1 MGRFA
6 RPALWALQARAV
18 AATTAVQRRGAA
30 RAAAAYDLPP
40 LPEVSATALSKH
52 IYYSSTANWLLPGR
66 VLLGANP
73 TRGSVAA
80 VARSCD
86 AAVSLQE
93 PHETNAGYDHA
104 FTSWTAYPLPDLAPA
119 PSLDAQLAAA
129 AKAKEAAAARKRSA
143 VGATTKA
150 DGSSRPM
157 TDDRPPGCIATGVPR
172 TSSMTGVDTAAAAM
186 GAAPAMP
193 TLKPGASEIPGISS
207 KGK

>member
-1 MGRFA
+1 MLLA
-6 RPALWALQARAV
+6 SPA
-18 AATTAVQRRGAA
+18 GI
-30 RAAAAYDLPP
+30 PKP
-40 LPEVSATALSKH
+40 K
-52 IYYSSTANWLLPGR
+52 
-66 VLLGANP
+66 
-73 TRGSVAA
+73 
-80 VARSCD
+80 
-86 AAVSLQE
+86 
-93 PHETNAGYDHA
+93 
-104 FTSWTAYPLPDLAPA
+104 PA

-186 GAAPAMP
+186 GAAPAKP